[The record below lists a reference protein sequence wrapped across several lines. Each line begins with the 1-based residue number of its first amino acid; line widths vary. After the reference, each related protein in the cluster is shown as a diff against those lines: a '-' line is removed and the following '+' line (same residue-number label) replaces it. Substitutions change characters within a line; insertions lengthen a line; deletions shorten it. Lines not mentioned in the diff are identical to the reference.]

1 MMDIDNPQQTGT
13 RLEGRELAAQVAER
27 VMKWEHLAGDT
38 WVDREQNQVHP
49 NFRPDKLIS
58 AAWLVVEKIVART
71 GFVHLEVDDEG
82 CAAEIWHDP
91 NNTSDWVL
99 LSEAQADTAPLAIC
113 RAALKAVETE

>member
-49 NFRPDKLIS
+49 NFRPDKHIS
-58 AAWLVVEKIVART
+58 AAWLVVEKTDLLDGYSLEKDGDEYVFGHYGEY
-71 GFVHLEVDDEG
+71 GF
-82 CAAEIWHDP
+82 DP
-91 NNTSDWVL
+91 WTEFVR
-99 LSEAQADTAPLAIC
+99 APTAPLAIC